1 MTKVTFTTNESNNEN
16 QENPQLPTKQESVG
30 SKKVGKNN
38 VVQTKN
44 KPKPK
49 LLQKPKKKS

>member
-16 QENPQLPTKQESVG
+16 QEKPQLPTKQESVG